1 MGVSTRVRL
10 NEGSV
15 MWPEIPVQSSAGN
28 ILQQITTDNRVNK
41 KYNIQYYFMKYNV
54 IDHSINSVYYTS
66 ETGDVAMHSA
76 GQTLYVHSPKSST
89 FLREMTS

>member
-1 MGVSTRVRL
+1 MEVSTRVRL

-54 IDHSINSVYYTS
+54 IDHSINSVLYIRNWGCCHAQRRADAVCALTK
-66 ETGDVAMHSA
+66 EQHFSA
-76 GQTLYVHSPKSST
+76 
-89 FLREMTS
+89 